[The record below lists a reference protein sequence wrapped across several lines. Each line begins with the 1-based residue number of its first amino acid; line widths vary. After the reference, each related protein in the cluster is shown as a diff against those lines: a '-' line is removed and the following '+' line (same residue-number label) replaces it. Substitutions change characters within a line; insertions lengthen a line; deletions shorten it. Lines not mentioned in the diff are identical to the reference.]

1 MDMNLD
7 LNKFRTLIPVNAL
20 YDDSL
25 LYLAGQSTLERLKA
39 GDLVFN
45 IGDEDTDSIFLLT
58 GIIRETSANSQHSD
72 ISSGSEE
79 ALYALGNFK
88 PRQFRAEVISERATL
103 VRVNTQLMEKL
114 LAWGQFAPDFPP
126 NERVRARP
134 ARAPSAEDSEWM
146 MSMLQ
151 TKVFLKLPA
160 ANIQSLFSRLVE
172 IKVKA
177 GDKIIEYAAP
187 GDYYYMIKEGRCKVF
202 RPVGNG
208 ENTLAELTRCDGF
221 GEEALISDS
230 PRNAT
235 VTMLTDGR
243 LMRLSKADFVELL
256 EEPLLNWVDAQTAAD
271 LISEGAIRVDTRLE
285 SEFRKSALPGA
296 INIPLHQL
304 RKQAGSM
311 SRLQKFV
318 LYCDTGQRSSAG
330 AFLLGQLGFD
340 AYVLKGGISQA
351 KHSG

>member
-7 LNKFRTLIPVNAL
+7 LNKFRTLIPINAL

-25 LYLAGQSTLERLKA
+25 LYLAGQSVLERLQA
-39 GDLVFN
+39 GDVVFN
-45 IGDEDTDSIFLLT
+45 IGDEDTDSVFLIT
-58 GIIRETSANSQHSD
+58 GTIRETSANRQHSD
-72 ISSGSEE
+72 ISSGTEE

-88 PRQFRAEVISERATL
+88 PRQFKAEVISERATL
-103 VRVNTQLMEKL
+103 LRVNTQLMEKL

-126 NERVRARP
+126 NERLRP
-134 ARAPSAEDSEWM
+134 ASAPNAEDSEWM

-151 TKVFLKLPA
+151 TRVFLKLPA

-177 GDKIIEYAAP
+177 GDKIIEYGKP

-208 ENTLAELTRCDGF
+208 ENKLAELQRCDGF

-243 LMRLSKADFVELL
+243 LMRLSKADFIELL
-256 EEPLLNWVDAQTAAD
+256 EEPMLNWVDAQTAAD
-271 LISEGAIRVDTRLE
+271 LIAEGAIRVDTRLE

-311 SRLQKFV
+311 NRLQKFV

-330 AFLLGQLGFD
+330 AFLLGQLGFE

-351 KHSG
+351 ALSTT

>member
-7 LNKFRTLIPVNAL
+7 LNKFRTLIPINAL

-25 LYLAGQSTLERLKA
+25 LHLAGQSIVERMQA
-39 GDLVFN
+39 GDVVFN
-45 IGDEDTDSIFLLT
+45 IGDEDTDSVFLLT
-58 GIIRETSANSQHSD
+58 GTVRETSANNQHSD
-72 ISSGSEE
+72 ISSGTEE

-88 PRQFRAEVISERATL
+88 PRQFKAEVISERATL
-103 VRVNTQLMEKL
+103 VRVDTQLMEKL

-126 NERVRARP
+126 NERVRP
-134 ARAPSAEDSEWM
+134 AKAPSAEDSEWM

-160 ANIQSLFSRLVE
+160 ANIQSLFARLVE

-177 GDKIIEYAAP
+177 GDRIIEYGAP

-208 ENTLAELTRCDGF
+208 ENTLAELQRCDSF

-256 EEPLLNWVDAQTAAD
+256 EEPLLNWVDAQTASD

-311 SRLQKFV
+311 NRLQKFV

-351 KHSG
+351 THSRV

>member
-1 MDMNLD
+1 MDMSLD
-7 LNKFRTLIPVNAL
+7 LNKFRTLIPVSAL

-25 LYLAGQSTLERLKA
+25 LYLAGQSTVERLKI
-39 GDLVFN
+39 GDIVFN

-58 GIIRETSANSQHSD
+58 GTVRETSANNQYSD

-88 PRQFRAEVISERATL
+88 PRQFKAEVLSEHATL

-126 NERVRARP
+126 NERVRP
-134 ARAPSAEDSEWM
+134 AKAPNAEDSEWM

-151 TKVFLKLPA
+151 TSAFLRLPA
-160 ANIQSLFSRLVE
+160 ANIQSLFSGLDE

-177 GDKIIEYAAP
+177 GSQIIEYGTP

-202 RPVGNG
+202 RPVGSG
-208 ENTLAELTRCDGF
+208 ENTLAELKRCDSF

-235 VTMLTDGR
+235 VTMLTDGV

-256 EEPLLNWVDAQTAAD
+256 EEPLLNWVDAQTASD
-271 LISEGAIRVDTRLE
+271 LIGEGAIRVDTRLE
-285 SEFRKSALPGA
+285 SEFRNSALPGA

-304 RKQAGSM
+304 RKQATSM
-311 SRLQKFV
+311 DRLQKFV

-340 AYVLKGGISQA
+340 AYVLKGGIAQA
-351 KHSG
+351 NS

>member
-1 MDMNLD
+1 MSLD
-7 LNKFRTLIPVNAL
+7 LNKFRTLIPVSAL

-25 LYLAGQSTLERLKA
+25 LYLAGQSTVERLKI
-39 GDLVFN
+39 GDIVFN

-58 GIIRETSANSQHSD
+58 GTVRETSANNQYSD

-88 PRQFRAEVISERATL
+88 PRQFKAEVLSEHATL

-126 NERVRARP
+126 NERVRP
-134 ARAPSAEDSEWM
+134 AKAPNAEDSEWM

-151 TKVFLKLPA
+151 TSAFLRLPA
-160 ANIQSLFSRLVE
+160 ANIQSLFSGLDE

-177 GDKIIEYAAP
+177 NSQIIEYGTP

-202 RPVGNG
+202 RPVGSG
-208 ENTLAELTRCDGF
+208 ENTLAELKRCDSF
-221 GEEALISDS
+221 GEEALISKS

-235 VTMLTDGR
+235 VTMLTDGV

-256 EEPLLNWVDAQTAAD
+256 EEPLLNWVDAQTASD

-285 SEFRKSALPGA
+285 SEFRNSALPGA

-304 RKQAGSM
+304 RKQAKSM
-311 SRLQKFV
+311 DRLQKFI

-340 AYVLKGGISQA
+340 AYVLKGGIAQA
-351 KHSG
+351 SP

>member
-7 LNKFRTLIPVNAL
+7 LNKFRTLIPINAL

-25 LYLAGQSTLERLKA
+25 LFLAGQSTLERLKA
-39 GDLVFN
+39 GDVIFN

-58 GIIRETSANSQHSD
+58 GTVRETSANSQHSD

-88 PRQFRAEVISERATL
+88 PRQFKAKVISERATL

-126 NERVRARP
+126 NERIRP
-134 ARAPSAEDSEWM
+134 AKAPNAEDSEWM

-177 GDKIIEYAAP
+177 GDQIIAYGTP

-202 RPVGNG
+202 RPVGHG
-208 ENTLAELTRCDGF
+208 ENTLAELQRCDSF

-235 VTMLTDGR
+235 VTMLTDGK

-271 LISEGAIRVDTRLE
+271 LIDEGAIRVDTRLE

-311 SRLQKFV
+311 NRLQKFV

-340 AYVLKGGISQA
+340 AYVLKGGITHANQT
-351 KHSG
+351 KV

>member
-1 MDMNLD
+1 MDTHLD
-7 LNKFRTLIPVNAL
+7 LNKFRTLVPISAL

-25 LYLAGQSTLERLKA
+25 LYLADQSTIERLKT
-39 GDLVFN
+39 GDVIFN

-58 GIIRETSANSQHSD
+58 GTVRETSVNGQHSD

-88 PRQFRAEVISERATL
+88 PRQFKAEVISERATL

-114 LAWGQFAPDFPP
+114 LAWGQFAPDFMP
-126 NERVRARP
+126 NERARP
-134 ARAPSAEDSEWM
+134 AKAPNAEDSEWM

-160 ANIQSLFSRLVE
+160 ANIQSLFARMVE

-177 GDKIIEYAAP
+177 GDQIIEYGKP
-187 GDYYYMIKEGRCKVF
+187 GDYYYMIKAGRCRVS
-202 RPVGNG
+202 RPDYEG
-208 ENTLAELTRCDGF
+208 ETTLAELHRCDGF
-221 GEEALISDS
+221 GEEALISDA

-235 VTMLTDGR
+235 ITMLTDGT
-243 LMRLSKADFVELL
+243 LMRLSKEDFAELL
-256 EEPLLNWVDAQTAAD
+256 EDPLLKWVDSRTASE
-271 LISEGAIRVDTRLE
+271 LVSEGAIQVDTRLE
-285 SEFRKSALPGA
+285 SEFKKTALPGA

-304 RKQAGSM
+304 RKQAHSM
-311 SRLQKFV
+311 DRRQKFV

-340 AYVLKGGISQA
+340 AYVLKGGMSQA
-351 KHSG
+351 SLFKN